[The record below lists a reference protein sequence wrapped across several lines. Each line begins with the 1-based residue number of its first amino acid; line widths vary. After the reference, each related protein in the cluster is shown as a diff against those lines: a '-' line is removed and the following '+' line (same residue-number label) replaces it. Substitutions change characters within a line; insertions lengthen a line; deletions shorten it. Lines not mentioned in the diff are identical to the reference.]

1 MKENKLPYTHL
12 MYVTKYSIFINKY
25 ELFIIGVNTDDIYH
39 TMGEYLFRSE
49 TQIKRIA
56 FVECTRSKLD
66 FWKESGYK
74 IYEFRDKYPYS
85 RGR

>member
-12 MYVTKYSIFINKY
+12 MYVTKYSIFTNKY
-25 ELFIIGVNTDDIYH
+25 ELYIIGVNTDDIYH

-49 TQIKRIA
+49 ARVEKITFAESTQFR
-56 FVECTRSKLD
+56 LD
-66 FWKESGYK
+66 YWKENEYK